1 MTQFAD
7 DDGRDIEPPPTIIDD
22 DYEWEVENI
31 LSDRVT
37 KNGRHEY
44 LIKWSGYSTI
54 HNSWEPIENLVNAKN
69 KINEYH
75 KNQHLQTIDSNLRD
89 YIKTAKNVIRQQN
102 INSMTSHINCI
113 TNLPYMLLSLSIN
126 H

>member
-7 DDGRDIEPPPTIIDD
+7 DDSRDIEPPPTIIDD

-44 LIKWSGYSTI
+44 LIKWSGYTTI

-75 KNQHLQTIDSNLRD
+75 KNQHLQTIDSDLRD
-89 YIKTAKNVIRQQN
+89 YSMSVSIRYISN
-102 INSMTSHINCI
+102 W
-113 TNLPYMLLSLSIN
+113 
-126 H
+126 